1 VTRERNRWLALGV
14 LCLSLLAIVIDNTIV
29 NVALPTLVRDLNA
42 DVAELQWV
50 VDAYTLVFAAL
61 LLLAGALGDR
71 YGRRRT
77 LLGGLTVFGAAS
89 AWGAYAG
96 GVDGLIIARAVM
108 GAGAAFIM
116 PATLSLLVSVFTDTR
131 ERAMAVGIWA
141 ATAGLG
147 VALGPV
153 VGGFLLDR
161 FWWGSIFIVN
171 VPLTAIAVVAGHR
184 LLPESRD
191 PVARRID
198 WMGAGLSGAA
208 LVALVW
214 AIIEAPAKGWTSVP
228 VLAAGAA
235 AAAALVAFVVWQRR
249 AEEPLLD
256 GRLFED
262 PRFTAASS
270 TIMVLFFALFGFL
283 FLSTQYLQFVL
294 GYSPSAAGVRV
305 LPYAGAMIVFAPL
318 SSKLVAHLG
327 TKRIVTAGMLLFAIG
342 LAIAATATTG
352 TGYGRLAIALLFMGA
367 GMGLAGAPATESI
380 MGSLPPERANIGSAV
395 NDTTREL
402 GGALGVAI
410 VGSIMSSLYATQ
422 LSDRLPDDVPVPV
435 AAAARES
442 LGAAVQV
449 GGGPGVAD
457 AAREA
462 FVHAMSRASIVAAL
476 VAALGAV
483 LAWRYLPARGGSSA
497 SARVGQQQ
505 RERRGGDDER
515 GGAPQASFEASPLV
529 ERAGEHRADQ
539 APAGVGHV
547 VEADVHRDLVAVG
560 VGKDEVRV
568 HRGVQGED
576 HPEGDEPADD
586 NDGGVGA
593 LR

>member
-1 VTRERNRWLALGV
+1 MTAPRQRWLALGV

-29 NVALPTLVRDLNA
+29 NVALPTLVRDLEA

-50 VDAYTLVFAAL
+50 VDAYTLVFAGL

-77 LLGGLTVFGAAS
+77 LLAGLTVFGVSS
-89 AWGAYAG
+89 AVAAYAG
-96 GVDGLIIARAVM
+96 SVDGLIAARAVM

-131 ERAMAVGIWA
+131 ERAMAIGIWA

-153 VGGFLLDR
+153 VGGVLLDH

-171 VPLTAIAVVAGHR
+171 VPLVAIAVVAGFR

-191 PVARRID
+191 PVARRLD
-198 WMGAGLSGAA
+198 WTGAA
-208 LVALVW
+208 LSGVGLVAFVW
-214 AIIEAPAKGWTSVP
+214 AIIEAPSKGWTSPP
-228 VLAAGAA
+228 VLAAGAFA
-235 AAAALVAFVVWQRR
+235 AVALVAFVLWQRR
-249 AEEPLLD
+249 VAEPLLD
-256 GRLFED
+256 VRLFEN

-270 TIMVLFFALFGFL
+270 TVMVLFFALFGFL

-318 SSKLVAHLG
+318 SSKLVMSLG
-327 TKRIVTAGMLLFAIG
+327 TKRVATAGMLLFSLG
-342 LAIAATATTG
+342 LAVAATIG
-352 TGYGRLAIALLFMGA
+352 TSSGYGRLAVALVFMGA

-410 VGSIMSSLYATQ
+410 VGSIMSSLYGT
-422 LSDRLPDDVPVPV
+422 RLP
-435 AAAARES
+435 E
-442 LGAAVQV
+442 LGAAVRL
-449 GGGPGVAD
+449 GDSVAD

-462 FVHAMSRASIVAAL
+462 FVHAMSRASIVVAL
-476 VAALGAV
+476 VAAFGAFI
-483 LAWRYLPARGGSSA
+483 AWRYLPAREA
-497 SARVGQQQ
+497 ETAAETAR
-505 RERRGGDDER
+505 
-515 GGAPQASFEASPLV
+515 SPL
-529 ERAGEHRADQ
+529 A
-539 APAGVGHV
+539 
-547 VEADVHRDLVAVG
+547 VEA
-560 VGKDEVRV
+560 
-568 HRGVQGED
+568 
-576 HPEGDEPADD
+576 
-586 NDGGVGA
+586 
-593 LR
+593 

>member
-1 VTRERNRWLALGV
+1 MNSARQRWLALSV
-14 LCLSLLAIVIDNTIV
+14 LCMSLLAIVIDNTIV
-29 NVALPTLVRDLNA
+29 NVALPTLVRDLHA

-50 VDAYTLVFAAL
+50 VDAYTLVFAGL
-61 LLLAGALGDR
+61 LLLAGGLGDR
-71 YGRRRT
+71 FGRRRT
-77 LLGGLTVFGAAS
+77 LLAGLAVFGLAS
-89 AWGAYAG
+89 AWAAYAG

-116 PATLSLLVSVFTDTR
+116 PATLSLLISVFTDAR
-131 ERAMAVGIWA
+131 ERAMAIGIWA

-153 VGGFLLDR
+153 LGGVLLDH

-171 VPLTAIAVVAGHR
+171 VPLTAIAVVAGRR

-198 WMGAGLSGAA
+198 WPGAGLSGAG

-214 AIIEAPAKGWTSVP
+214 AVIEAPSQGWTSAP
-228 VLAAGAA
+228 VLAAGALA
-235 AAAALVAFVVWQRR
+235 AVALIGFVAWQRR
-249 AEEPLLD
+249 VEEPLLD
-256 GRLFED
+256 VRLFRD
-262 PRFTAASS
+262 PRFTAATS
-270 TIMVLFFALFGFL
+270 TITVLFFALFGFL

-318 SSKLVAHLG
+318 SSKLVARLG
-327 TKRIVTAGMLLFAIG
+327 TKRVATAGMLLFSVG
-342 LAIAATATTG
+342 LAIAATVSTSS
-352 TGYGRLAIALLFMGA
+352 GYGRLAIALLFMGA

-410 VGSIMSSLYATQ
+410 VGSIMWSLYATQ
-422 LSDRLPDDVPVPV
+422 LAGGLPDDVPAPV

-449 GGGPGVAD
+449 HGSLGPDIAD

-462 FVHAMSRASIVAAL
+462 FVHAMSRASIVVAL
-476 VAALGAV
+476 VAALGAF
-483 LAWRYLPARGGSSA
+483 LAWRYLPAREA
-497 SARVGQQQ
+497 
-505 RERRGGDDER
+505 E
-515 GGAPQASFEASPLV
+515 PQ
-529 ERAGEHRADQ
+529 
-539 APAGVGHV
+539 
-547 VEADVHRDLVAVG
+547 
-560 VGKDEVRV
+560 
-568 HRGVQGED
+568 QGEVD
-576 HPEGDEPADD
+576 ARASTD
-586 NDGGVGA
+586 GA
-593 LR
+593 LATVNS

>member
-1 VTRERNRWLALGV
+1 MNGARRRWLALGV
-14 LCLSLLAIVIDNTIV
+14 LCMSLLAIVIDNTIV

-50 VDAYTLVFAAL
+50 VDAYTLVFAGL

-71 YGRRRT
+71 FGRRRT
-77 LLGGLTVFGAAS
+77 LLAGLAVFGVAS
-89 AWGAYAG
+89 GCAAYAG
-96 GVDGLIIARAVM
+96 GVEGLIIARAVM

-116 PATLSLLVSVFTDTR
+116 PATLSLLISVFTDAR
-131 ERAMAVGIWA
+131 ERTMAIGIWA

-153 VGGFLLDR
+153 VGGFLLDH

-171 VPLTAIAVVAGHR
+171 VPLTAIAVVAGRR

-198 WMGAGLSGAA
+198 WTGAGLSGAG
-208 LVALVW
+208 LVAFVW
-214 AIIEAPAKGWTSVP
+214 AIIEAPSKGWTSAP
-228 VLAAGAA
+228 VLAAAA
-235 AAAALVAFVVWQRR
+235 LAAGALVAFVVWQRR
-249 AEEPLLD
+249 VAEPLLD
-256 GRLFED
+256 VRLFEN
-262 PRFTAASS
+262 PRFTAASA
-270 TIMVLFFALFGFL
+270 TVMVLFFALFGFL

-318 SSKLVAHLG
+318 SSMLVARFG
-327 TKRIVTAGMLLFAIG
+327 TKRVVTTGMLLFSAG
-342 LAIAATATTG
+342 LAIAATVTTS

-380 MGSLPPERANIGSAV
+380 MGSLPPDRANIGSAV

-410 VGSIMSSLYATQ
+410 VGSIMSSFYASQ
-422 LSDRLPDDVPVPV
+422 LSDRLPDDVPARV

-449 GGGPGVAD
+449 SGADVAD

-462 FVHAMSRASIVAAL
+462 FVHAMSRASIAAAL

-483 LAWRYLPARGGSSA
+483 IAWRHLPAR
-497 SARVGQQQ
+497 
-505 RERRGGDDER
+505 
-515 GGAPQASFEASPLV
+515 
-529 ERAGEHRADQ
+529 
-539 APAGVGHV
+539 
-547 VEADVHRDLVAVG
+547 EADRHR
-560 VGKDEVRV
+560 EVDPSAA
-568 HRGVQGED
+568 GLA
-576 HPEGDEPADD
+576 PEYG
-586 NDGGVGA
+586 
-593 LR
+593 